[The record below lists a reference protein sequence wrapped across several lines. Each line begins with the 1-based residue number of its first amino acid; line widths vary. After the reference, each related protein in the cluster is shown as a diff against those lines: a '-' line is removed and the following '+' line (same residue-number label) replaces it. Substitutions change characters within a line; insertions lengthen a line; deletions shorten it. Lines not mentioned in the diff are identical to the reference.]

1 MLLAF
6 SNLTAQSLNEPQ
18 DVTGEY
24 INNPNFTTNNSS
36 WTGAPTVGGI
46 ATNRCAE
53 KWNCNFDIY
62 QDLNGLPNGI
72 YSISVQGFY
81 RPGAGGTTSTARN
94 AMFYADVNGAAEGGE
109 TSVPL
114 MHINTYKQTNK
125 LYDDD
130 SKITVDGNDYFVPF
144 SMNGASTFFTAGHYQ
159 GNVLWVEVT
168 NGTLRIGIK
177 KNVEVEYD
185 WTIFDSFKLT
195 YYGTAKQGTYFLR
208 NRQTGQYLYTGNRYG
223 TEATLA
229 ETGLDVTTSY
239 KNGSH
244 SINTG
249 INNKYLRM
257 TPDGNR
263 SAFMDMDEKGL
274 EVHNIEGKY
283 FTISETGSG
292 SYLTTHNGSTVI
304 DFTAD
309 DCKQHSAHWQF
320 LTLNDLKN
328 ELSSASSSNPMNAT
342 FFIRGYGFSKLD
354 NRNWGDNGWKGS
366 PAIGGENSK
375 ENGDKYCGDNKNAT
389 FDVYQNLSNLPNGTY
404 ILSAQAFSSEGT
416 TSYLY
421 ANNSM
426 VAVPLITAKGDPRPS
441 DQAGAGNTFA
451 EGWYHT
457 NPVIVHVTDGNM
469 RVGIKGSNN
478 TWTAFDSFHLTYLGT
493 QPISNPYTGATAT
506 YYIQNV
512 ATGEYLQGGDG
523 WGARPTLGN
532 GIEFGVE
539 KVTDGVYNLYSGIKH
554 TEGYLCDEGY
564 IDHGRTNFIIQEVS
578 SGIYTIATTTY
589 HCNNLDKPANNGQM
603 GRLLTVGG
611 TSIGNIPFSQ
621 WSGTGAD
628 ATVIKTTADNFSNN
642 IGNTNIAPGGIIFG
656 DVNVSCEK
664 YADITG
670 YKTMR
675 IKGTPGTYIQIRLNR
690 RNNNSTYEGDTEQVE
705 IGSDG
710 WCSVDLTKYTTI
722 HLNSIKHAYQSP
734 IANTTIEAV
743 ILYKENGSMASFIGG
758 TNASA
763 KEAQWRFVTEAQRI
777 ADLSTGSMDNPKEAT
792 FMVKGASFTRDDT
805 RHENGGSN
813 GDPAGKW
820 TTTGHWFYV
829 YRDDAAGSDGAAGI
843 VKSDKDAEDV
853 YQTITGLPNGIY
865 EVSAQ
870 GCYRNFTN
878 AVLYANNMS
887 VAFDVAGSE
896 FDACMNNNHASDC
909 SCRRVASVQTYGT
922 DKYKKTLRVKVTD
935 GTLRLGIKGKKS
947 DANNLF
953 IFDNFRLVYHGE
965 VEQTDYYIRNVAT
978 KEFVRAGLDYEAKLI
993 RDKWGL
999 LMQFTK
1005 YEDNDYSI
1013 DTKVS
1018 NGGENH
1024 YINTGGYADGA
1035 ETRLTLTQ
1043 LANGN
1048 YTIGSGTSYMAANNA
1063 NNLVDFVSDID
1074 AANNSYAQWE
1084 LLTREQL
1091 ITELKNSGASDANP
1105 KDATFFIQ
1113 SPNLG
1118 RHDQRTNAD
1127 NWKGIDFSSAEYGG
1141 YAINYEDFKNGDYK
1155 ANLVIE
1161 KFNKNFDTYQTISGL
1176 PAGVYELTVKGFYRA
1191 GNLSESAAS
1200 SKAGTDNLRPMVY
1213 AMQNGKIIGMAP
1225 LLSIYDID
1233 ATAKNSAS
1241 GLSTSSNGKYVP
1253 NSLSDA
1259 AKAIRDGYYIE
1270 SGEYNKVR
1278 FVVPADGATVQIGV
1292 KKNVLNG
1299 NDWTVFDNFELTYL
1313 GTPKNGETQT
1323 TYDYEI
1329 GTVIGP
1335 VYVKN
1340 RDQQLYLTAGGSDG
1354 VTAVLGDKM
1363 YQHSVYETIDKYNKG
1378 VRETDFTFQVVG
1390 AGKMLVNTGIGNGY
1404 MTRDGGVKV
1413 DGKAESG
1420 NGYFELRKAADNHH
1434 YITYIT
1440 TNTVTGAK
1448 ETRFLRYSNA
1458 DATDYEVN
1466 QAWNFRKTISTGDE
1480 FGTDGDNWEKEDI
1493 RWKYRPITNEDP
1505 LMLNGTE
1512 LEDTK
1517 GLLFTSKAAGVIIET
1532 NTCLRLNGQNLSIVI
1547 PNLKAGQIVTVKSKT
1562 ANSDDNNRYLTATN
1576 LNVTSGFAPNPG
1588 NGEITNTGTVAAD
1601 GKVTLTTNS
1610 GLRIYSIEVSTP
1622 VSTRGVGLE
1631 LSDAQTPG
1639 NNYQWLLQTK
1649 QDIIDSEFGTAT
1661 ADNPVDATFL
1671 LRGTAFH
1678 KDDSRN
1684 NDWKGVQTVGGAQ
1697 NNYVAN
1703 VNDRTFDVSQRITGV
1718 PNGVYEYTLQGYYI
1732 TADGSI
1738 NTNARYYVSTDGMS
1752 FIARNTNDMPSVIN
1766 GKNYTSATQSTLVW
1780 QQDFTTGDIIPEKGK
1795 NYDVVISEKLYN
1807 AGADIGTITINSIAI
1822 NSNFGLQT
1830 GTKWMQ
1836 RYTDKGQ
1843 KGLYSNNSGYRSIGI
1858 ANLKAGQI
1866 IRIKTSDTDA
1876 FSAANNVVQLDM
1888 TLANDG
1894 EVTFRAIKDGNGG
1907 ISVKRYTYIY
1917 NVAVYNEVSSSTD
1930 VNISN
1935 IADAATLIANEN
1947 GAHPVIRFKVENG
1960 TIILGAFN
1968 IMKAENT
1975 SLYMDNVRLTY
1986 LGPDATGYGTPIDIE
2001 QGLIHKYSRYYDLAE
2016 QDGNL
2021 TLNKKTYLASNNKTT
2036 MSDDAMVKH
2045 PYTGKWI
2052 QHTPQYEETIYAM
2065 AGQELKIVMPN
2076 SYTSEAQ
2083 SSAKFY
2089 QRFYNFQTDGLLTEN
2104 AATNGTFS
2112 FNNNA
2117 TVRKEMRVYEGVA
2130 AAPAGGW
2137 LFGNRWNNQMVSKF
2151 NFKTPTTFTDTIMIG
2166 VDHSDFTDIGD
2177 MGMFGNL
2184 TEPTLTQRLVY
2195 YIHPASEMVEKLS
2208 SCTGDKYLEVKS
2220 ISFPTIWHG
2229 QNMNK
2234 ADLNAV
2240 ALDLQLKNYFTNAT
2254 KVPVSKD
2261 FEITIDDGGT
2271 GITLATDSFSSN
2283 TDRFISFNYPTGGV
2297 VTNYTNT
2304 AYIYVKSNG
2313 KNIAKFILDFV
2324 PNTELRPWKDIM
2336 GRADMRRSP
2345 IYLEEHAILMEQ
2357 MNFDRHYNSI
2367 KTDRSTWPVGD
2378 VTAINGVEEDRYVSS
2393 YDQFNPYPL
2402 NFDQTSFAAYYPN
2415 AVWGQYSVMK
2425 SVRIPSWTDVR
2436 SFKDINQLYHDHYTQ
2451 LGNVVQTEKYKG
2463 DGYFMYIDASNFP
2476 SSVATLNIDEELC
2489 DGTTIHFS
2497 GWVSAMAASTSTS
2510 DAPGYLLFSIVGK
2523 KSDGTQETIESFC
2536 PGPIRAD
2543 AMDYNGTRVT
2553 ADTYNNELWGKDSR
2567 SIWQQFAFSFV
2578 IRPEMAVKYSSY
2590 ALKIDNYCS
2599 MTTGGDMMVDDVR
2612 LYIQKAVPDIMQNVP
2627 VCNAGQLSSLE
2638 IYTTFEQLLDAV
2650 DKTEVTTNETDAR
2663 ASYKR
2668 TSSGL
2673 WQIPQ
2678 AWYCFLDK
2686 DVYDSKIKN
2695 GEGANAAFE
2704 AALVR
2709 KGGND
2714 GGGYYKFDFSNYF
2727 PANNGGA
2734 ESYWNN
2740 GSLNYINTAK
2750 GEIIY
2755 YQDGTTIAERRIYLN
2770 PPSQGLLASGEVS
2783 LKEMAY
2789 YYKSSAD
2796 VELTSDMFH
2805 EWNGVGAGSTIKTE
2819 TVGTENNIGTA
2830 ISENN
2835 IVYGFS
2841 SVNYL
2846 HYADLSAYTKMVI
2859 HGTPGMQL
2867 RVLLNRVAHEGALT
2881 EINPIISQYGTAEV
2895 YLSSY
2900 EYAHLNAIK
2909 TGWSSPAGTITKI
2922 TLEKEWVTAKPDWN
2936 MDVSSDV
2943 LYGSQQGDP
2952 IRYTD
2957 LAGYDELRI
2966 YQTEGNPIR
2975 CFFIK
2980 CDGSQITVSST
2991 TEPDIVKRA
3000 SDAEP
3005 WVVDLNALKT
3015 KYGQVKLIGI
3025 KAATSGETAK
3035 ASKITVYK
3043 SSGLEGEKDYYIV
3056 FRAYKGYNGEAT
3068 KDNPKDF
3075 FVLESAMCSSMA
3087 EFKLKSGTEVRFDGI
3102 LNYEGG
3108 NVYCAGQVATMKV
3121 EMQGIGENNEL
3132 IKQEDLFYDWWIG
3145 DAESFTTQQN
3155 GKPDSPKDVLY
3166 LFREEYPEATIYDG
3180 EPAKGAFTEACRTYL
3195 EELVTP
3201 QGNKPARLHLYQ
3213 ASLNA
3218 RVDGGTKG
3226 EMTVIVVPIES
3237 QLKTL
3242 LGMEFCNEPMNL
3254 TIKVTGQG
3262 PTVSGGFEG
3271 TEYPSYIVEQPLRIG
3286 LKQIEQI
3293 TDDANNQWK
3302 AEDAAMYIP
3311 LRDLKASEGKYITFE
3326 KKIWTDGTTLDIA
3339 AVYLSETNDPD
3350 MISYEEVNGIKEMR
3364 FVGKIH
3370 KFKAAKDES
3379 KAFESY
3385 IQLTLNP
3392 EFKPKEGYR
3401 YTLKTSFVEIDDNN
3415 DMNTCHGDLIIP
3427 MYVVPEYQVW
3437 TGGADNNDW
3446 ANNKNWRR
3454 ADNNELDKDG
3464 EKYAASGRATNEHNT
3479 TSAGMVPMN
3488 FTKVLIPAS
3497 DGSQYSYPVLNNVV
3511 ITDGVVDFNGRTTQT
3526 NDIEYYLEA
3535 DNSKPSV
3542 TSWVPRDIDL
3552 YCSQFR
3558 NNTCDEINF
3567 APRSQMLNTQYLEY
3581 NKAWVEYE
3589 LESERWYTL
3598 ASPLKGVVSGDMY
3611 LPRNTA
3617 KQQTPYFTD
3626 IFYDNGDYSRLEPAV
3641 YQQSWDKAEA
3651 TTYRL
3656 ERDQMTSKLP
3666 PELEANTA
3674 TVNVAR
3680 AFNWSREY
3688 NDVKV
3693 PFGINGFSVKVDVSR
3708 IDGYSK
3714 GSGNDVLLRL
3724 PKNDKTYS
3732 YYMYDDATSGSQTVD
3747 LTTTEVNGKMLREGA
3762 GKLFTDDMKTSD
3774 NMTVRLTNNSSDN
3787 EYFLVGNPFMSAL
3800 NLDEFFN
3807 NNPSLDR
3814 TYWILT
3820 KDSYISG
3827 VKNEGQHWL
3836 TSDGTNAGDIAPLQA
3851 FFVRKTDD
3859 TGGQLDVKFTKSMAV
3874 AASGTTL
3881 LTRGMNG
3888 SSASPA
3894 LQITATRDGMTSN
3907 AIITCNEK
3915 ASDGF
3920 RRDEDAEALFDS
3932 NLKDAPIIYTMAGDM
3947 ATAVNQC
3954 CNLNGI
3960 PLGIESNDESMVTLT
3975 FNGVEMLGKDLFVY
3989 DIVEDFATPVI
4000 SSGSSMAIKGKT
4012 SGRYYLVTS
4021 DISGSGFDSAPM
4033 IYVKGNTVSVVSM
4046 SADITSIEVNDIGG
4060 RRIYNASD
4068 TGRRHQFQ
4076 LHNGTYIINIKTE
4089 KTQVTR
4095 KFFIR

>member
-1 MLLAF
+1 MQKKILYILAIMLLAF

-18 DVTGEY
+18 DVTGKY

-53 KWNCNFDIY
+53 KYNCTFDVY

-159 GNVLWVEVT
+159 GNVLWVEVK

-177 KNVEVEYD
+177 KNVEVNYD

-421 ANNSM
+421 ADNSM

-441 DQAGAGNTFA
+441 DQAAAGKTFA

-478 TWTAFDSFHLTYLGT
+478 KWTAFDSFHLTYLGT

-564 IDHGRTNFIIQEVS
+564 IDHGRTKFIIQEVS
-578 SGIYTIATTTY
+578 AGIYTIATTTY

-642 IGNTNIAPGGIIFG
+642 IGNKNITHGDIIFG
-656 DVNVSCEK
+656 DGNVSCEK

-690 RNNNSTYEGDTEQVE
+690 RNNNSPYEGDTEQVE

-734 IANTTIEAV
+734 IVKTTIEAV

-792 FMVKGASFTRDDT
+792 FMVKGASFTRGDT

-829 YRDDAAGSDGAAGI
+829 YRDDGAGSDGAAGI
-843 VKSDKDAEDV
+843 VNSQATADDV
-853 YQTITGLPNGIY
+853 YQTITGLPNGFY

-870 GCYRNFTN
+870 GCYRNFTD
-878 AVLYANNMS
+878 AVLYANTMS
-887 VAFDVAGSE
+887 VPFDVAGSE
-896 FDACMNNNHASDC
+896 FDDCMNKNHSDC

-922 DKYKKTLRVKVTD
+922 DNYKKTLRVNVTD
-935 GTLRLGIKGKKS
+935 GTLRLGIKGNKS
-947 DANNLF
+947 NDNNLF

-999 LMQFTK
+999 LMRLFK
-1005 YEDNDYSI
+1005 WEENMYSI
-1013 DTKVS
+1013 DTQIS
-1018 NGGENH
+1018 NGSN
-1024 YINTGGYADGA
+1024 YNFINTGGYADGA
-1035 ETRLTLTQ
+1035 ETIFTLNQ
-1043 LANGN
+1043 LNNGY
-1048 YTIGSGTSYMAANNA
+1048 YTISSGTSYMATNEANNS
-1063 NNLVDFVSDID
+1063 VDFVNSID
-1074 AANNSYAQWE
+1074 AANTYAQWE

-1141 YAINYEDFKNGDYK
+1141 YAINYEDFKDGDYK

-1161 KFNKNFDTYQTISGL
+1161 KFNKNFDTYQTITGL
-1176 PAGVYELTVKGFYRA
+1176 PSGVYELEVQAFYNQSGEDIIRPFVYAKLQDGTVIGQA
-1191 GNLSESAAS
+1191 PIM
-1200 SKAGTDNLRPMVY
+1200 SKNNDDIDNLE
-1213 AMQNGKIIGMAP
+1213 K
-1225 LLSIYDID
+1225 
-1233 ATAKNSAS
+1233 
-1241 GLSTSSNGKYVP
+1241 
-1253 NSLSDA
+1253 A
-1259 AKAIRDGYYIE
+1259 ALAIRNGDYKANEE
-1270 SGEYNKVR
+1270 SHFNKIR
-1278 FVVPADGATVQIGV
+1278 FVVTEDNATVQIGV
-1292 KKNVLNG
+1292 KKNKLTT
-1299 NDWTVFDNFELTYL
+1299 NDWTVFDNFKLTYL
-1313 GTPKNGETQT
+1313 GEPKNGETQIL
-1323 TYDYEI
+1323 YKYEI
-1329 GTVIGP
+1329 GLE
-1335 VYVKN
+1335 
-1340 RDQQLYLTAGGSDG
+1340 QALYLKNFDNGRYVTGGNG
-1354 VTAVLGDKM
+1354 GYIATLGDLM
-1363 YQHSVYETIDKYNKG
+1363 DEHSTYEAEDTRYKEG
-1378 VRETDFTFQVVG
+1378 VRETEFKFTAIEADRVMIQTDFGT
-1390 AGKMLVNTGIGNGY
+1390 NGY
-1404 MTRDGGVKV
+1404 LVKDGNNKV
-1413 DGKAESG
+1413 QL
-1420 NGYFELRKAADNHH
+1420 NGQKEYFRIRWNGTNKTFYIIHVTDNVSAG
-1434 YITYIT
+1434 Y
-1440 TNTVTGAK
+1440 
-1448 ETRFLRYSNA
+1448 EEERFLRNNDKGLGFGSSGNS
-1458 DATDYEVN
+1458 TTGEVGLKPGGK
-1466 QAWNFRKTISTGDE
+1466 NFQWVFQT
-1480 FGTDGDNWEKEDI
+1480 KEDLL
-1493 RWKYRPITNEDP
+1493 NE
-1505 LMLNGTE
+1505 
-1512 LEDTK
+1512 
-1517 GLLFTSKAAGVIIET
+1517 F
-1532 NTCLRLNGQNLSIVI
+1532 
-1547 PNLKAGQIVTVKSKT
+1547 
-1562 ANSDDNNRYLTATN
+1562 SD
-1576 LNVTSGFAPNPG
+1576 
-1588 NGEITNTGTVAAD
+1588 
-1601 GKVTLTTNS
+1601 
-1610 GLRIYSIEVSTP
+1610 
-1622 VSTRGVGLE
+1622 
-1631 LSDAQTPG
+1631 
-1639 NNYQWLLQTK
+1639 
-1649 QDIIDSEFGTAT
+1649 AT

-1684 NDWKGVQTVGGAQ
+1684 SAWTGKPVVGGAES
-1697 NNYVAN
+1697 NYVGS
-1703 VNDRTFDVSQRITGV
+1703 VSGRTFDISQKLTGV

-1732 TADGSI
+1732 TADGTI

-1752 FIARNTNDMPSVIN
+1752 FIARNTNDMPAVIN
-1766 GKNYTSATQSTLVW
+1766 GKNYTSATQPTLVW
-1780 QQDFTTGDIIPEKGK
+1780 QQDFTTGNIIPEIGK
-1795 NYDVVISEKLYN
+1795 DYGVVISDKVYN
-1807 AGADIGTITINSIAI
+1807 VGADIGTITINGIAI
-1822 NSNFGLQT
+1822 NSNFGLQIKT
-1830 GTKWMQ
+1830 TWLQ

-1843 KGLYSNNSGYRSIGI
+1843 KGLYSNNGGYRSIGI

-1947 GAHPVIRFKVENG
+1947 GTHPVIRFKVENG

-2016 QDGNL
+2016 KDGNL
-2021 TLNKKTYLASNNKTT
+2021 TLNRTTYKVSDNKTT

-2045 PYTGKWI
+2045 PYKDKWI

-2065 AGQELKIVMPN
+2065 AGQDLKIVMPN

-2254 KVPVSKD
+2254 KVPVAKD

-2297 VTNYTNT
+2297 VNNYKNT

-2345 IYLEEHAILMEQ
+2345 IYLEQHAILMEQ

-2378 VTAINGVEEDRYVSS
+2378 VTAINGIEEDRYVSS
-2393 YDQFNPYPL
+2393 YDQFNHYPL

-2415 AVWGQYSVMK
+2415 AIWGQYSVMK

-2553 ADTYNNELWGKDSR
+2553 ADTYNNDIWGNASR

-2578 IRPEMAVKYSSY
+2578 IKSEVAGKYSSY

-2599 MTTGGDMMVDDVR
+2599 NTTGGDMMVDDVR
-2612 LYIQKAVPDIMQNVP
+2612 LYIQKAVPDIMQTAP
-2627 VCNAGQLSSLE
+2627 ICNPNGANDFKV
-2638 IYTTFEQLLDAV
+2638 YTTFEQLLDAV
-2650 DKTEVTTNETDAR
+2650 NKEEATSGGETA
-2663 ASYKR
+2663 Y
-2668 TSSGL
+2668 
-2673 WQIPQ
+2673 
-2678 AWYCFLDK
+2678 AWYTFIDNSI
-2686 DVYDSKIKN
+2686 YA
-2695 GEGANAAFE
+2695 ANLNQGTAKAFE
-2704 AALVR
+2704 AAR
-2709 KGGND
+2709 IKTIGENGYFKFTFSTHYDSND
-2714 GGGYYKFDFSNYF
+2714 GSAFN
-2727 PANNGGA
+2727 
-2734 ESYWNN
+2734 
-2740 GSLNYINTAK
+2740 AK
-2750 GEIIY
+2750 KEDILSP
-2755 YQDGTTIAERRIYLN
+2755 DGTTERRINLN
-2770 PPSQGLLASGEVS
+2770 PNISYGNQEAVLNTLPYYLDGSSGSPTPGWVTGI
-2783 LKEMAY
+2783 
-2789 YYKSSAD
+2789 D
-2796 VELTSDMFH
+2796 
-2805 EWNGVGAGSTIKTE
+2805 TE
-2819 TVGTENNIGTA
+2819 TI
-2830 ISENN
+2830 
-2835 IVYGFS
+2835 YGDGFK
-2841 SVNYL
+2841 VECN
-2846 HYADLSAYTKMVI
+2846 
-2859 HGTPGMQL
+2859 
-2867 RVLLNRVAHEGALT
+2867 
-2881 EINPIISQYGTAEV
+2881 
-2895 YLSSY
+2895 
-2900 EYAHLNAIK
+2900 
-2909 TGWSSPAGTITKI
+2909 
-2922 TLEKEWVTAKPDWN
+2922 
-2936 MDVSSDV
+2936 
-2943 LYGSQQGDP
+2943 
-2952 IRYTD
+2952 RYTD
-2957 LAGYDELRI
+2957 LSSYDELRI
-2966 YQTEGNPIR
+2966 YQVSGAPVR
-2975 CFFIK
+2975 CFFYNK
-2980 CDGSQITVSST
+2980 GGV
-2991 TEPDIVKRA
+2991 DIVTVIPKEKRNNY
-3000 SDAEP
+3000 
-3005 WVVDLNALKT
+3005 WVININDILNTYEQA
-3015 KYGQVKLIGI
+3015 KLIAI
-3025 KAATSGETAK
+3025 KGNASGVK
-3035 ASKITVYK
+3035 ANVSNIIAYK
-3043 SSGLEGEKDYYIV
+3043 RGLEPNKQYQIV
-3056 FRAYKGYNGEAT
+3056 FHAT
-3068 KDNPKDF
+3068 TDNIESISDPKTF
-3075 FVLESAMCSSMA
+3075 FNLESQECASMA
-3087 EFKLKSGTEVRFDGI
+3087 MFDIISGNITRFDGI
-3102 LNYEGG
+3102 NSTDDNNFCEG
-3108 NVYCAGQVATMKV
+3108 QIATIKV
-3121 EMQGIGENNEL
+3121 EMQGVVDNTTVQKEN
-3132 IKQEDLFYDWWIG
+3132 LFYDWWAG
-3145 DAESFTTQQN
+3145 DKESLTTELK
-3155 GKPDSPKDVLY
+3155 GKNYSAWDVLNA
-3166 LFREEYPEATIYDG
+3166 FRTQYPEAEAYNG
-3180 EPAKGAFTEACRTYL
+3180 EDFVYKEDLLNLLAPKG
-3195 EELVTP
+3195 
-3201 QGNKPARLHLYQ
+3201 KLHLYKT
-3213 ASLNA
+3213 ALN
-3218 RVDGGTKG
+3218 VKV
-3226 EMTVIVVPIES
+3226 EKPENSQMKVTVIPLQS
-3237 QLKTL
+3237 QMISFDGYCDQPSEIVLNVNSKA
-3242 LGMEFCNEPMNL
+3242 
-3254 TIKVTGQG
+3254 
-3262 PTVSGGFEG
+3262 PTALDGFKKA
-3271 TEYPSYIVEQPLRIG
+3271 TYPDYMQEVLLRIG
-3286 LKQIEQI
+3286 LEQI
-3293 TDDANNQWK
+3293 KEVTADASNEK
-3302 AEDAAMYIP
+3302 ALFIP
-3311 LRDLKASEGKYITFE
+3311 LRQVALSGTGGYSTISVQ
-3326 KKIWTDGTTLDIA
+3326 KKSDAENFA
-3339 AVYLSETNDPD
+3339 AVYLAETNDPE
-3350 MISYEEVNGIKEMR
+3350 MISYNKVNDNLEMR
-3364 FVGKIH
+3364 YVGKMH
-3370 KFKAAKDES
+3370 KIENSATSNNYED
-3379 KAFESY
+3379 Y
-3385 IQLTLNP
+3385 VQLTFNSD
-3392 EFKPKEGYR
+3392 FKPKEGYR
-3401 YTLKTSFVEIDDNN
+3401 YTLKTSFIEQDASSNT
-3415 DMNTCHGDLIIP
+3415 NTCNGDLLIP
-3427 MYVVPEYQVW
+3427 MYIVPEYQVW
-3437 TGGADNNDW
+3437 TGGAGNNDW
-3446 ANNKNWRR
+3446 TNDRNWRR
-3454 ADNNELDKDG
+3454 ADNSELNNG
-3464 EKYAASGRATNEHNT
+3464 ETKYTDAGRLTNKQNT
-3479 TSAGMVPMN
+3479 TSNGLVPMN
-3488 FTKVLIPAS
+3488 FTNVLMQTADGTGNTYTSLSAIEAKS
-3497 DGSQYSYPVLNNVV
+3497 DGILNL
-3511 ITDGVVDFNGRTTQT
+3511 TSSTTHT
-3526 NDIEYYLEA
+3526 KDIEYHLAA
-3535 DNSKPSV
+3535 DRQKPTV
-3542 TSWVPRDIDL
+3542 TGWSPNDNQVYCVPF
-3552 YCSQFR
+3552 YT
-3558 NNTCDEINF
+3558 NTCDEINF
-3567 APRSQMLNTQYLEY
+3567 APSSQMLNTYLLNY
-3581 NKAWVEYE
+3581 NKAWVEYA
-3589 LESERWYTL
+3589 LESKRWYAL
-3598 ASPLKGVVSGDMY
+3598 SSPLQGVVSGDMY

-3617 KQQTPYFTD
+3617 KQNTAY
-3626 IFYDNGDYSRLEPAV
+3626 FYDINYDNTNYSRLKPAV
-3641 YQQSWDKAEA
+3641 YQQAWDKAEA
-3651 TTYRL
+3651 TIYRL
-3656 ERDQMTSKLP
+3656 ERDQLINKTP
-3666 PELEANTA
+3666 PGLESETA
-3674 TVNVAR
+3674 TANVAR
-3680 AFNWSREY
+3680 AFNWSKEY

-3693 PFGINGFSVKVDVSR
+3693 PFGINGFSVRVDVTD
-3708 IDGYSK
+3708 IVGYNK
-3714 GSGNDVLLRL
+3714 EEGKRDVLLRL
-3724 PKNDKTYS
+3724 PKADNTYN
-3732 YYMYDDATSGSQTVD
+3732 YYMGDDETNGSKTD
-3747 LTTTEVNGKMLREGA
+3747 NLTTLRNNA
-3762 GKLFTDDMKTSD
+3762 GKLFTDDMKESGD
-3774 NMTVRLTNNSSDN
+3774 MTVTLTNNSNDN
-3787 EYFLVGNPFMSAL
+3787 EYYLVGNPFMSAL
-3800 NLDEFFN
+3800 DLDKFFDN
-3807 NNPSLDR
+3807 NTSLDR

-3820 KDSYISG
+3820 SSSYTTG
-3827 VKNEGQHWL
+3827 VENETQNWL
-3836 TSDGTNAGDIAPLQA
+3836 STDETTTGEIAPLQA
-3851 FFVRKTDD
+3851 FFVRKTDGK
-3859 TGGQLDVKFTKSMAV
+3859 GGELKVIFTKDMAV
-3874 AASGTTL
+3874 AATGDVLMTRSTPSHTPTL
-3881 LTRGMNG
+3881 R
-3888 SSASPA
+3888 
-3894 LQITATRDGMTSN
+3894 ITAMRNGMTS
-3907 AIITCNEK
+3907 
-3915 ASDGF
+3915 
-3920 RRDEDAEALFDS
+3920 
-3932 NLKDAPIIYTMAGDM
+3932 
-3947 ATAVNQC
+3947 
-3954 CNLNGI
+3954 
-3960 PLGIESNDESMVTLT
+3960 
-3975 FNGVEMLGKDLFVY
+3975 
-3989 DIVEDFATPVI
+3989 
-4000 SSGSSMAIKGKT
+4000 
-4012 SGRYYLVTS
+4012 
-4021 DISGSGFDSAPM
+4021 
-4033 IYVKGNTVSVVSM
+4033 
-4046 SADITSIEVNDIGG
+4046 
-4060 RRIYNASD
+4060 
-4068 TGRRHQFQ
+4068 
-4076 LHNGTYIINIKTE
+4076 
-4089 KTQVTR
+4089 
-4095 KFFIR
+4095 